1 MTKTQRGVPR
11 QTPPPPDTDER
22 VLLAAGKLFREKG
35 FAATTVREIAAA
47 ADMLPGSLH
56 YRYANK
62 DDILVALMKRGVERA
77 IAAVQL
83 AGADEPNA
91 IERLRLGLRA
101 HLELLC
107 NGDDSLYVLLFDWRS
122 LTEAVREGVERERA
136 RLEAFWDVL
145 LVEAHAVGT
154 ARPLLD
160 IELVRHFGFGAIN
173 WVATW
178 YRPGDGRTP
187 AQIADAFW
195 SFLAFGLI
203 HESARPADLDT
214 HFATLLAAS
223 LKTGAEPVRR
233 NGGPDSTQR
242 SEVLTKA
249 KRPES
254 RAEPVRRNG
263 GPDSTQRSEVLTKAK
278 RPGRQP

>member
-1 MTKTQRGVPR
+1 MAKTQQAARR
-11 QTPPPPDTDER
+11 SEAPPAPADTDEK

-47 ADMLPGSLH
+47 AQMLPGSLH
-56 YRYANK
+56 YRYSSK

-77 IAAVQL
+77 IRSVEQAT
-83 AGADEPNA
+83 AGEPSA

-122 LTEAVREGVERERA
+122 LTSGALQGVIRERE
-136 RLEAFWDVL
+136 RLEAFWEGL
-145 LVEAHAVGT
+145 LLEAHASGV

-178 YRPGDGRTP
+178 YRAGDGRTP

-195 SFLAFGLI
+195 SFLAFGLL
-203 HESARPADLDT
+203 HESARPPDLDT
-214 HFATLLAAS
+214 HFAALLASS
-223 LKTGAEPVRR
+223 LKKG
-233 NGGPDSTQR
+233 S
-242 SEVLTKA
+242 
-249 KRPES
+249 
-254 RAEPVRRNG
+254 
-263 GPDSTQRSEVLTKAK
+263 
-278 RPGRQP
+278 

>member
-1 MTKTQRGVPR
+1 MTKTQQVEARRGPAPA
-11 QTPPPPDTDER
+11 PPVDTDEK

-47 ADMLPGSLH
+47 AQILPGSLH
-56 YRYANK
+56 YRYSSK

-77 IAAVQL
+77 IKSVEL
-83 AGADEPNA
+83 ATANERSA

-122 LTEAVREGVERERA
+122 LTSGALKGVLRERER
-136 RLEAFWDVL
+136 LESFWTGL
-145 LVEAHAVGT
+145 LYEAHASGS

-178 YRPGDGRTP
+178 YRREDGRTP

-195 SFLAFGLI
+195 SFLAFGLL
-203 HESARPADLDT
+203 HESARPPDLDT
-214 HFATLLAAS
+214 HFAALLAAS
-223 LKTGAEPVRR
+223 FG
-233 NGGPDSTQR
+233 R
-242 SEVLTKA
+242 SPK
-249 KRPES
+249 
-254 RAEPVRRNG
+254 
-263 GPDSTQRSEVLTKAK
+263 
-278 RPGRQP
+278 

>member
-1 MTKTQRGVPR
+1 MTKTQAVARNPEALAVPA
-11 QTPPPPDTDER
+11 DTDER

-47 ADMLPGSLH
+47 AEMLPGSLH
-56 YRYANK
+56 YRYASK

-77 IAAVQL
+77 IHSVETATAR
-83 AGADEPNA
+83 EPSA

-122 LTEAVREGVERERA
+122 LTSGALKGVVRERA
-136 RLEAFWDVL
+136 RLEAFWEGL
-145 LVEAHAVGT
+145 LFEAHASGV

-195 SFLAFGLI
+195 SFLAYGLL

-214 HFATLLAAS
+214 HFAALLAAS
-223 LKTGAEPVRR
+223 LK
-233 NGGPDSTQR
+233 
-242 SEVLTKA
+242 K
-249 KRPES
+249 ES
-254 RAEPVRRNG
+254 
-263 GPDSTQRSEVLTKAK
+263 
-278 RPGRQP
+278 

>member
-1 MTKTQRGVPR
+1 MAKTQPAARR
-11 QTPPPPDTDER
+11 AEAPPAPGDTDEK

-56 YRYANK
+56 YRYSSK
-62 DDILVALMKRGVERA
+62 DDLLVALMKRGVERA
-77 IAAVQL
+77 IKAVEL
-83 AGADEPNA
+83 ATAGEPSA

-122 LTEAVREGVERERA
+122 LTSGALEGVIRERER
-136 RLEAFWDVL
+136 LESFWEGL
-145 LVEAHAVGT
+145 LLEAHASGV
-154 ARPLLD
+154 ARPALD

-178 YRPGDGRTP
+178 YREGDGRTP

-195 SFLAFGLI
+195 SFLAFGLL
-203 HESARPADLDT
+203 HESARPPDLDS
-214 HFATLLAAS
+214 HFAALLAAS
-223 LKTGAEPVRR
+223 IKKG
-233 NGGPDSTQR
+233 S
-242 SEVLTKA
+242 
-249 KRPES
+249 
-254 RAEPVRRNG
+254 
-263 GPDSTQRSEVLTKAK
+263 
-278 RPGRQP
+278 

>member
-1 MTKTQRGVPR
+1 MTKA
-11 QTPPPPDTDER
+11 QTVSASRKGPMAAPPIDTDER
-22 VLLAAGKLFREKG
+22 VLLAAGKLFRERG

-47 ADMLPGSLH
+47 AQMLPGSLH
-56 YRYANK
+56 YRYASK

-77 IAAVQL
+77 IRAVELAA
-83 AGADEPNA
+83 AHEPSA
-91 IERLRLGLRA
+91 IDRLRLGLRA

-122 LTEAVREGVERERA
+122 LTSGALKGVVRERA
-136 RLEAFWDVL
+136 RLESFWEGL
-145 LVEAHAVGT
+145 LLEAHASGT

-195 SFLAFGLI
+195 SFLAFGLL
-203 HESARPADLDT
+203 HESARPPDLDT
-214 HFATLLAAS
+214 HFAALLAAS
-223 LKTGAEPVRR
+223 LK
-233 NGGPDSTQR
+233 
-242 SEVLTKA
+242 K
-249 KRPES
+249 ES
-254 RAEPVRRNG
+254 
-263 GPDSTQRSEVLTKAK
+263 
-278 RPGRQP
+278 

>member
-1 MTKTQRGVPR
+1 MTKAQTVPASR
-11 QTPPPPDTDER
+11 KAVVAPVETDDR
-22 VLLAAGKLFREKG
+22 VLLAAGKLFRERG

-47 ADMLPGSLH
+47 AEMLPGSLH
-56 YRYANK
+56 YRYASK
-62 DDILVALMKRGVERA
+62 DGILVALMKRGVERA
-77 IAAVQL
+77 IRAVEL
-83 AGADEPNA
+83 ATAREPNA

-122 LTEAVREGVERERA
+122 LTSGTLQGVVRERA
-136 RLEAFWDVL
+136 RLESFWEGL
-145 LVEAHAVGT
+145 LLEAHASGT

-203 HESARPADLDT
+203 HESARPPDLDI
-214 HFATLLAAS
+214 HFAALLAAS
-223 LKTGAEPVRR
+223 LK
-233 NGGPDSTQR
+233 
-242 SEVLTKA
+242 K
-249 KRPES
+249 ES
-254 RAEPVRRNG
+254 
-263 GPDSTQRSEVLTKAK
+263 
-278 RPGRQP
+278 

>member
-1 MTKTQRGVPR
+1 MAKTELATRRPAAA
-11 QTPPPPDTDER
+11 PAPADTDEK

-47 ADMLPGSLH
+47 AQMLPGSLH
-56 YRYANK
+56 YRYASK
-62 DDILVALMKRGVERA
+62 DDILVALMRRGVERA
-77 IAAVQL
+77 IRAVEL
-83 AGADEPNA
+83 ATAGEPSA

-122 LTEAVREGVERERA
+122 LTSGALSGVIRERE
-136 RLEAFWDVL
+136 RLEAFWEGL
-145 LVEAHAVGT
+145 LVEAHGSGV

-178 YRPGDGRTP
+178 YREGDGRTP

-195 SFLAFGLI
+195 SFLAFGLL
-203 HESARPADLDT
+203 HESARPPDLDT
-214 HFATLLAAS
+214 HFAALLAAS
-223 LKTGAEPVRR
+223 FKKG
-233 NGGPDSTQR
+233 S
-242 SEVLTKA
+242 
-249 KRPES
+249 
-254 RAEPVRRNG
+254 
-263 GPDSTQRSEVLTKAK
+263 
-278 RPGRQP
+278 

>member
-1 MTKTQRGVPR
+1 MTKTQPVARR
-11 QTPPPPDTDER
+11 TEAPPAPVDTDEK

-56 YRYANK
+56 YRYSSK

-77 IAAVQL
+77 IKSVETAT
-83 AGADEPNA
+83 AGEPSA

-122 LTEAVREGVERERA
+122 LTSGALKGVIRERER
-136 RLEAFWDVL
+136 LETYWEGL
-145 LVEAHAVGT
+145 LFEAHASGV

-160 IELVRHFGFGAIN
+160 IALVRHFGFGAIN

-178 YRPGDGRTP
+178 YRPNDGRTP

-195 SFLAFGLI
+195 SFLAFGLL
-203 HESARPADLDT
+203 HESARPNDLDT
-214 HFATLLAAS
+214 HFAALLAAS
-223 LKTGAEPVRR
+223 FK
-233 NGGPDSTQR
+233 
-242 SEVLTKA
+242 K
-249 KRPES
+249 ES
-254 RAEPVRRNG
+254 
-263 GPDSTQRSEVLTKAK
+263 
-278 RPGRQP
+278 

>member
-1 MTKTQRGVPR
+1 MAKTQVPAKR
-11 QTPPPPDTDER
+11 DRVDAPSEPIDTDEK

-47 ADMLPGSLH
+47 AQMLPGSLH
-56 YRYANK
+56 YRYSSK

-77 IAAVQL
+77 IKSVEVAT
-83 AGADEPNA
+83 AGEKSA

-122 LTEAVREGVERERA
+122 LTSGALKGVLREREK
-136 RLEAFWDVL
+136 LERYWDGL
-145 LVEAHAVGT
+145 LFEAHASGG

-178 YRPGDGRTP
+178 YRPEHGRTP
-187 AQIADAFW
+187 AQIADTFW
-195 SFLAFGLI
+195 SFLAFGLL
-203 HESARPADLDT
+203 HESARPKDLDT
-214 HFATLLAAS
+214 HFAALLAAS
-223 LKTGAEPVRR
+223 FGKSDPDQAR
-233 NGGPDSTQR
+233 GPDAEKR
-242 SEVLTKA
+242 GGARA
-249 KRPES
+249 KLKSNEGES
-254 RAEPVRRNG
+254 
-263 GPDSTQRSEVLTKAK
+263 
-278 RPGRQP
+278 

>member
-1 MTKTQRGVPR
+1 MTKAHPQPR
-11 QTPPPPDTDER
+11 AADVQPAPVDTEER

-35 FAATTVREIAAA
+35 FAATTVREIASA

-56 YRYANK
+56 YRYASK

-77 IAAVQL
+77 IGAVEL
-83 AGADEPNA
+83 ATAKEPSA

-122 LTEAVREGVERERA
+122 LTSGALKGLIRERA
-136 RLEAFWDVL
+136 RLEAYWEGL
-145 LVEAHAVGT
+145 LLEAHASGT

-178 YRPGDGRTP
+178 YRPQDGRTP

-195 SFLAFGLI
+195 SFLAYGLL
-203 HESARPADLDT
+203 HESARPPDLDT
-214 HFATLLAAS
+214 HFAALLASS
-223 LKTGAEPVRR
+223 LRKT
-233 NGGPDSTQR
+233 S
-242 SEVLTKA
+242 
-249 KRPES
+249 
-254 RAEPVRRNG
+254 
-263 GPDSTQRSEVLTKAK
+263 
-278 RPGRQP
+278 